1 LINQAR
7 RAGALNAVLMSI
19 LCVGL
24 VITAIPLGIGS
35 FIAGLYAIPRAT
47 PDYLM
52 YAWDALVLAFLFFWG
67 IGLIT
72 ELQRSEP
79 LTLSKFLHL
88 PVSVNSA
95 FLINYISSLLRLSLV
110 MFGPP
115 MLGFALALIYVQGL
129 SQWAAPILL
138 AAFFLMVTGLTYQL
152 QGWLAALMSNPRK
165 RRGVIVG
172 LTAAF
177 VLLAQLPNL
186 LNFFAPW
193 RPVAVDERPELA
205 ATRAALRADFDAHKI
220 RRPEYQKQLNEL
232 NAQVQNERA
241 KVIQNRMN
249 QATEIARLANGILP
263 IGWLPFGVFSAAQG
277 RAIPAILGILGMA
290 AIGGFSLVRSY
301 RTTIGLYQGAPTNRI
316 APDGPAVRQTVA
328 TPPSGA
334 LFLETRLPAIA
345 EPVAAVALAAAKSML
360 RSPEAKMM
368 LLTPVIMIPIFG
380 SMIVRNRGLIPEIMR
395 PLVAI
400 GAMVVV
406 LFGLLPLMG
415 NLFGIDRDGFRV
427 FVLSPAPRRQILMGK
442 NLALVPLAL
451 IMAAILLVVVQIVC
465 PMRIDHLLAM
475 LPQYISMY
483 LMFCIMSNFLSIYA
497 PFHVAAGS
505 LKASNPKLTIVLT
518 QLLMFMLIFPLTQA
532 AMVLPLGIEALWRHL
547 GYRASI
553 PVYLL
558 LSLVVCAIVVVL
570 YRVTITG
577 QGNLL
582 QARERKILENVTN
595 RAV

>member
-1 LINQAR
+1 
-7 RAGALNAVLMSI
+7 
-19 LCVGL
+19 
-24 VITAIPLGIGS
+24 
-35 FIAGLYAIPRAT
+35 
-47 PDYLM
+47 
-52 YAWDALVLAFLFFWG
+52 
-67 IGLIT
+67 
-72 ELQRSEP
+72 
-79 LTLSKFLHL
+79 
-88 PVSVNSA
+88 
-95 FLINYISSLLRLSLV
+95 
-110 MFGPP
+110 
-115 MLGFALALIYVQGL
+115 
-129 SQWAAPILL
+129 
-138 AAFFLMVTGLTYQL
+138 
-152 QGWLAALMSNPRK
+152 
-165 RRGVIVG
+165 
-172 LTAAF
+172 
-177 VLLAQLPNL
+177 
-186 LNFFAPW
+186 
-193 RPVAVDERPELA
+193 
-205 ATRAALRADFDAHKI
+205 
-220 RRPEYQKQLNEL
+220 
-232 NAQVQNERA
+232 
-241 KVIQNRMN
+241 
-249 QATEIARLANGILP
+249 
-263 IGWLPFGVFSAAQG
+263 
-277 RAIPAILGILGMA
+277 
-290 AIGGFSLVRSY
+290 
-301 RTTIGLYQGAPTNRI
+301 
-316 APDGPAVRQTVA
+316 
-328 TPPSGA
+328 
-334 LFLETRLPAIA
+334 
-345 EPVAAVALAAAKSML
+345 
-360 RSPEAKMM
+360 
-368 LLTPVIMIPIFG
+368 MIPIFG